1 MLHKLGLVHSYKNK
15 LNLRI
20 KTEPIKLGADATVY
34 CTVCLFFW
42 PDTSIRSQ
50 KPHKRLQV
58 CMRRFRLFLAQGT
71 VEVLLNMCISVL
83 STVHVLYCMKF
94 FVFLR
99 CGCCVEHTVYV
110 CSPKQFT
117 AKKMYCWTFFTALKN
132 VLLNIFFCTV
142 DVLLNMSLPYTD
154 VLLNCDDDEL
164 CEGSGYPTLHTSE

>member
-34 CTVCLFFW
+34 CTVCLFFG

-50 KPHKRLQV
+50 KPHKRFQV
-58 CMRRFRLFLAQGT
+58 FMRRFRLFLAQGT

-117 AKKMYCWTFFTALKN
+117 AKKN
-132 VLLNIFFCTV
+132 VLLNIFYCSKKCTV
-142 DVLLNMSLPYTD
+142 
-154 VLLNCDDDEL
+154 EHFF
-164 CEGSGYPTLHTSE
+164 LHC